1 MVLRNDKSDIPVE
14 RHDQHI
20 ISCSH
25 PGYLE
30 CRFGPNTFHESKSWR
45 LSMRDLSFIDPA
57 LLTFHTSTCSISSMY
72 RSEGGEMA
80 CQIVSCAGRILQEF
94 ATCSMSSWRIIDTSK
109 WSIFSS
115 SFMAPWPVCAT
126 SYQIVNRYIDCDK
139 DRPLILF
146 QTYLLLLGCQLL
158 GRSWSRQPCTCWES
172 GMTTCQCRRRS
183 VPEESFHPIQNSADL
198 SCDLRD
204 RQVILQSISA
214 CTRKTVSWQTL
225 WLWMNQR
232 AGIRNRSSDTAMNVM
247 HGELRPSGRQRSG
260 ILPLILRDLF
270 YNTPG
275 VP

>member
-1 MVLRNDKSDIPVE
+1 MEISSGKSSTDLWLVCPIHSQSFQSNYKIIKQSHHMVLRNDKSDIPVE

-109 WSIFSS
+109 
-115 SFMAPWPVCAT
+115 
-126 SYQIVNRYIDCDK
+126 
-139 DRPLILF
+139 
-146 QTYLLLLGCQLL
+146 
-158 GRSWSRQPCTCWES
+158 
-172 GMTTCQCRRRS
+172 
-183 VPEESFHPIQNSADL
+183 
-198 SCDLRD
+198 
-204 RQVILQSISA
+204 
-214 CTRKTVSWQTL
+214 
-225 WLWMNQR
+225 
-232 AGIRNRSSDTAMNVM
+232 
-247 HGELRPSGRQRSG
+247 
-260 ILPLILRDLF
+260 
-270 YNTPG
+270 
-275 VP
+275 